1 MVFLREFRRK
11 QKEKVLKKLDR
22 ELEETF
28 KDVAIQSKLLAK
40 RQEIEGVRNKVPQT
54 KNRYLESLKSI
65 GKEVYSK
72 RQEYGRSAAIMGGN
86 LLGQPYTIPKAP
98 TTKKKIVNKGKRKI
112 FIYDP
117 NLKGYVER
125 R

>member
-1 MVFLREFRRK
+1 MGLLREFRRK

-22 ELEETF
+22 ELEETN

-40 RQEIEGVRNKVPQT
+40 RKEIEGVRSKVPQN
-54 KNRYLESLKSI
+54 KNKYLESFKSL
-65 GKEVYSK
+65 GREVYSK

-86 LLGQPYTIPKAP
+86 LLGQPYTIPKSP
-98 TTKKKIVNKGKRKI
+98 TIKKKIVNKGKRKI

-117 NLKGYVER
+117 KLKGYVER